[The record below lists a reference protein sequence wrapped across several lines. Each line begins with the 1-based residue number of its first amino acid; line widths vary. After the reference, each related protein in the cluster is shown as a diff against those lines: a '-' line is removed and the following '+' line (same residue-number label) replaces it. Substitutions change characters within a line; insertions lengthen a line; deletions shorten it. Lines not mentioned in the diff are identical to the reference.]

1 MMFLHESPEFL
12 DLLAIA
18 AAERRLPQGLVEKD
32 YWVTHT
38 LWALEE
44 SGLAVWFKG
53 GTSLSKGYGLVERF
67 SEDLDLKLEPGTTG
81 LSPVT
86 NWKSEGAA
94 AVRERTAYFAALS
107 KAIAVPGTTTTL
119 DTREM
124 DPSWRSAFI
133 HVGYPGTFLHEL
145 DPAMRPYVLLEV
157 GSARVTPYLSRDM
170 TSFVHDVVE
179 ASGQL
184 AAFVDNRPRGV
195 RCVHPL
201 VTLLEKLDAISR
213 RFPRD
218 DLNAASFVR
227 HYEDAAHIIRESEKL
242 PRLYGYGSVR
252 ALADEMLAEKQLRSV
267 PVSHDP
273 AFVLA
278 NGRRTDE
285 LHRAHQAIAGM
296 FWGERIPLA
305 ETGEA
310 MRSWILQHLT

>member
-1 MMFLHESPEFL
+1 MFLHESPDFL

-18 AAERRLPQGLVEKD
+18 ADGQRLSPGLVEKD

-38 LWALEE
+38 LWALQGI
-44 SGLAVWFKG
+44 GLGVWLKG

-81 LSPVT
+81 LSPIT
-86 NWKSEGAA
+86 NWKSEGAR

-107 KAIAVPGTTTTL
+107 KVITVPGTTTTL
-119 DTREM
+119 DTREA

-133 HVGYPGTFLHEL
+133 HVGYPGTFLHQL
-145 DPAMRPYVLLEV
+145 DPSMRPYVLLEV
-157 GSARVTPYLSRDM
+157 GSARVTPYLTRDM

-179 ASGQL
+179 RSRQL
-184 AAFVDNRPRGV
+184 ASFVDNRPRGV

-227 HYEDAAHIIRESEKL
+227 HYEDSAHIVRESEKL
-242 PRLYGYGSVR
+242 PPLDGYASVR
-252 ALADEMLAEKQLRSV
+252 ALADEMLAEKQLRALSRA
-267 PVSHDP
+267 DDQ
-273 AFVLA
+273 AFVL
-278 NGRRTDE
+278 TDSHRVGE
-285 LHRAHQAIAGM
+285 LRRAHEAIAGM
-296 FWGERIPLA
+296 FWGERISLQ
-305 ETGEA
+305 EA
-310 MRSWILQHLT
+310 ASEIQRWLLRSLT